1 LYGRDME
8 RRAHRRGWLI
18 GVFVALMAN
27 QAFAAAGTLLFVCSG
42 DQVARLEC
50 CCPRMTEARPAR
62 QQVTQ
67 LEAPCCCQVTRAVA
81 PVAPAAAASDARLPT
96 NVFLAS
102 LAPPTLPAP
111 SAPPA
116 TFSNSWAQPPP
127 PAPVTILLQKQSFL
141 I

>member
-1 LYGRDME
+1 ME

-18 GVFVALMAN
+18 ALFVALMAN
-27 QAFAAAGTLLFVCSG
+27 QAFAAAGTHLFVCTG

-50 CCPRMTEARPAR
+50 CCPRMTKARPAQ

-81 PVAPAAAASDARLPT
+81 PAAPAAAASDARLPT

-102 LAPPTLPAP
+102 LAPLQLPAQ
-111 SAPPA
+111 SAPPE
-116 TFSNSWAQPPP
+116 TFSNSWAQPP